1 MSLGWIKLHRKLLDS
16 QVFAN
21 EGLLKV
27 WIYCLCRANHDVSYV
42 PITTGKGT
50 TEVKVDKGQFIFGRK
65 SSAKDLGM
73 NQSTLY
79 KRLKKLEKLGNCNTQ
94 SNSHYTLVTIC
105 NWETYQDSKKPL
117 EQGKEQP
124 SNNQVTTR
132 EQPSNTDKNDNNY
145 KNEKKIIVSGKAFD
159 DTDLIFDV
167 INETD
172 LSLTPQSLEEKTALL
187 CLHIW
192 HDVNNLQPNNKTT
205 LKAKLGTW
213 YHPIR
218 LMIEQDYRTI
228 EEIWKLWKQIQ
239 RDEFWKANIL
249 SPSKLREQFD
259 NVSIKLK
266 PKKQGIS
273 NEFINSLYE

>member
-218 LMIEQDYRTI
+218 LMIEQDDRTI

-239 RDEFWKANIL
+239 RDEFWKSNIL

>member
-1 MSLGWIKLHRKLLDS
+1 MKATVHCFEIEDAKEHGVECAVILYNIRHWLDKNKANKKHDYDGRVWTYNSAKAFAELFPYLTQRQIYNRLNKLEES
-16 QVFAN
+16 
-21 EGLLKV
+21 GLLISGNFNKAGYDRTK
-27 WIYCLCRANHDVSYV
+27 WYSLNEASYAILPNGEMDLPKRSNAFTESV
-42 PITTGKGT
+42 EPIP
-50 TEVKVDKGQFIFGRK
+50 DI
-65 SSAKDLGM
+65 
-73 NQSTLY
+73 
-79 KRLKKLEKLGNCNTQ
+79 NT
-94 SNSHYTLVTIC
+94 NI
-105 NWETYQDSKKPL
+105 
-117 EQGKEQP
+117 
-124 SNNQVTTR
+124 
-132 EQPSNTDKNDNNY
+132 NTDR
-145 KNEKKIIVSGKAFD
+145 ILVQGKAFD

-218 LMIEQDYRTI
+218 LMIEQDDRTI

>member
-117 EQGKEQP
+117 EQGKEQL

>member
-1 MSLGWIKLHRKLLDS
+1 MKKEPSFYAVIPATVRYDNELSSSEKLFYAEVTAMSQKEGYCWASNSYFAELYNVKNPTISMWVKSLKEKGHIVVEYERKGKEIVKRNIYPIQKIPN
-16 QVFAN
+16 QV
-21 EGLLKV
+21 V
-27 WIYCLCRANHDVSYV
+27 
-42 PITTGKGT
+42 
-50 TEVKVDKGQFIFGRK
+50 RK
-65 SSAKDLGM
+65 SKEGSQKIETGWSE
-73 NQSTLY
+73 NRKENITSI
-79 KRLKKLEKLGNCNTQ
+79 NTI
-94 SNSHYTLVTIC
+94 N
-105 NWETYQDSKKPL
+105 
-117 EQGKEQP
+117 
-124 SNNQVTTR
+124 R
-132 EQPSNTDKNDNNY
+132 
-145 KNEKKIIVSGKAFD
+145 IIVQGKAFD

-218 LMIEQDYRTI
+218 LMIEQDDRTI

-239 RDEFWKANIL
+239 RDEFWKSNIL

-273 NEFINSLYE
+273 NDFINSLYE